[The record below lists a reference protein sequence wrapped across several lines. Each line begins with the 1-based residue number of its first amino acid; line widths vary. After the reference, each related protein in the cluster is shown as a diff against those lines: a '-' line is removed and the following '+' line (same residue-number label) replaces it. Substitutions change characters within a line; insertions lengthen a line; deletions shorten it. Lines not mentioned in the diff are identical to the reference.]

1 VQPSPR
7 ADSLTIGC
15 RIFKMVR
22 LEIQSHQ
29 MIGRTISHYRILE
42 KLGGGGMGVVYK
54 AEDTRLQRTVALK
67 FLSEDTAKD
76 PAALERFRREAQTA
90 SGLNH
95 PNICTIYDI
104 GIGEDD
110 GPAYIAMEFID
121 GQTLKHR
128 IEGRPMKLAELLD
141 VATAV
146 ADALAAA
153 HARGI
158 VHRDIKPANI
168 FISRGGQTKVLD
180 FGLAKYTA
188 EQQAHATATSS
199 LPTAANA
206 QLTNPG
212 SALGTVAY
220 MSPEQA
226 MGEELDGR
234 TDLFSLGIVL
244 YEMATGRQA
253 FSGQT
258 TAAVFDAILHRQP
271 TPALKLNSQLP
282 VRLEQI
288 LEKALEK
295 DPKLRYQ
302 AASDFRVDLQ
312 RLKRESDS
320 HSSARAEGQPDAA
333 SGVAAT
339 SNASGSRPAAGRKTG
354 QAWIAA
360 AVSAVVSLALMG
372 AAYWEGQRE
381 GLAASISPPTYRQLT
396 FRGGT
401 IRMARFAPDGK
412 TIVYSAA
419 WEGNPTEIYTT
430 RPESPESRTMG
441 LAAEVL
447 SISADGEMAVLLHSH
462 NVDPYINT
470 GTLGRVPLG
479 GGAPREVLEN
489 VQWADWSPD
498 GSNFAVVREFGGQSR
513 LEYPIGKVL
522 YQTGGWISHPRISPS
537 GDMVAFIDHP
547 VRRDDAGSIAVVDLS
562 GKVKTLSSGWETVWG
577 LGWAPKGGEI
587 WFSSTKLGY
596 GRYLTAVSLA
606 GKERLL
612 AREPGT
618 LTLQDVARDGR
629 VLLTRDVPRVGM
641 VGLTAG
647 NNKERDLSWMDWSAP
662 KDLSDDGKTLLFT
675 ESGEAGGAN
684 YAAYL
689 RQTDGS
695 PAVRLGDGVGL
706 ALSSDKKWVVGG
718 LPKAPV
724 QFFLLPTG
732 AGEPRQLTHDNINHF
747 WARWFPDGKRLLFSG
762 DEPGKGVRLYVQD
775 IDGGPPKAIS
785 GEGVSS
791 SLFAISPDGKQIVMV
806 GPDQKPGLLAA
817 EGGEVRPIPGLGAED
832 APIGFTSDGHSLFVY
847 RLGEVPAKV
856 EKLDLATGRRQP
868 WKQLV
873 PPDISGVTDISAI
886 LITPDGNNY
895 AYEYGRTLSD
905 LYLVNDV
912 K

>member
-1 VQPSPR
+1 
-7 ADSLTIGC
+7 
-15 RIFKMVR
+15 
-22 LEIQSHQ
+22 
-29 MIGRTISHYRILE
+29 MIGQTISHYRIVE

-104 GIGEDD
+104 GEEG
-110 GPAYIAMEFID
+110 GSAYIAMEFID

-128 IEGRPMKLAELLD
+128 IEGKPMRLAELLD
-141 VATAV
+141 VAIAI

-158 VHRDIKPANI
+158 VHRDIKPANV
-168 FISRGGQTKVLD
+168 FISRSGQTKLLD

-188 EQQAHATATSS
+188 EQQLVRDASVTGSM
-199 LPTAANA
+199 PTAANP
-206 QLTNPG
+206 QLLTSPG
-212 SALGTVAY
+212 TAVGTVAY

-226 MGEELDGR
+226 MGDELDGR

-253 FSGQT
+253 FSGPT

-271 TPALKLNSQLP
+271 AAALKVNSQLP
-282 VRLEQI
+282 ARLEEI
-288 LEKALEK
+288 LDKALEK

-320 HSSARAEGQPDAA
+320 HSSTRG
-333 SGVAAT
+333 
-339 SNASGSRPAAGRKTG
+339 AAGQAEVVPDVAGPVVAIGSAPASAKTRR
-354 QAWIAA
+354 W
-360 AVSAVVSLALMG
+360 VSAALGAVIALALAAG
-372 AAYWEGQRE
+372 AYWERKRE
-381 GLAASISPPTYRQLT
+381 GLASSITPPTYRQLT

-419 WEGNPTEIYTT
+419 WEGNPTELYTT
-430 RPESPESRTMG
+430 RPESPESRPIG
-441 LAAEVL
+441 LSRAEVL
-447 SISADGEMAVLLHSH
+447 SISAEGEMAVLLHSH
-462 NVDPYINT
+462 NVDPYINA

-498 GSNFAVVREFGGQSR
+498 GTNFAVVREFGGQSR

-522 YQTGGWISHPRISPS
+522 FETGGWISHPRVSPNS
-537 GDMVAFIDHP
+537 DMVAFIEHP
-547 VRRDDAGSIAVVDLS
+547 VRRDDAGSIVVVDLS
-562 GKVKTLSSGWETVWG
+562 GKKKTLSTGWETVWG
-577 LGWAPKGGEI
+577 LGWAPKGTEI
-587 WFSSTKLGY
+587 WFSSTRLGY
-596 GRYLTAVSLA
+596 GRYLSAVNLS

-641 VGLTAG
+641 VGMTAG

-662 KDLSDDGKTLLFT
+662 RDLSADGKTLLFT

-695 PAVRLGDGVGL
+695 PAVRLGDGGGF
-706 ALSSDKKWVVGG
+706 ALSPDKKWVVGG
-718 LPKAPV
+718 PPKPPV

-732 AGEPRQLTHDNINHF
+732 AGEAKLLTHE
-747 WARWFPDGKRLLFSG
+747 S
-762 DEPGKGVRLYVQD
+762 YVY
-775 IDGGPPKAIS
+775 PL
-785 GEGVSS
+785 VS
-791 SLFAISPDGKQIVMV
+791 
-806 GPDQKPGLLAA
+806 
-817 EGGEVRPIPGLGAED
+817 
-832 APIGFTSDGHSLFVY
+832 
-847 RLGEVPAKV
+847 
-856 EKLDLATGRRQP
+856 RRQATAV
-868 WKQLV
+868 L
-873 PPDISGVTDISAI
+873 
-886 LITPDGNNY
+886 
-895 AYEYGRTLSD
+895 RR
-905 LYLVNDV
+905 
-912 K
+912 

>member
-1 VQPSPR
+1 
-7 ADSLTIGC
+7 
-15 RIFKMVR
+15 
-22 LEIQSHQ
+22 
-29 MIGRTISHYRILE
+29 MIGQTISHYHIVE

-104 GIGEDD
+104 GEEAGS
-110 GPAYIAMEFID
+110 AYIAMEFID

-128 IEGRPMKLAELLD
+128 IEGRPMRLAELLD
-141 VATAV
+141 VAIAI

-168 FISRGGQTKVLD
+168 FISRSGQTKVLD
-180 FGLAKYTA
+180 FGLAKYSA
-188 EQQAHATATSS
+188 EQQLARDTSATGSM
-199 LPTAANA
+199 PTAATP
-206 QLTNPG
+206 QLLTSPG
-212 SALGTVAY
+212 TAVGTVAY

-226 MGEELDGR
+226 MGDELDGR

-253 FSGQT
+253 FSGPT
-258 TAAVFDAILHRQP
+258 TAAVFDAILHHQP
-271 TPALKLNSQLP
+271 AAALKLNSQLP
-282 VRLEQI
+282 ARLEEI
-288 LEKALEK
+288 LDKALEK

-320 HSSARAEGQPDAA
+320 HPSTRGADRQPEVVPDMGGPVAVGAAPTPAKSSARRWASAA
-333 SGVAAT
+333 LGAVIAFALI
-339 SNASGSRPAAGRKTG
+339 AG
-354 QAWIAA
+354 
-360 AVSAVVSLALMG
+360 
-372 AAYWEGQRE
+372 AYWEGRRE
-381 GLAASISPPTYRQLT
+381 GLASSITPPTYRQLT

-419 WEGNPTEIYTT
+419 WEGNPTELYTT
-430 RPESPESRTMG
+430 RPESPESRPIG
-441 LAAEVL
+441 LSQAEVL
-447 SISADGEMAVLLHSH
+447 SISGEGEMAVLLHSH
-462 NVDPYINT
+462 NVDPYINE

-479 GGAPREVLEN
+479 GGAPREILEN

-498 GSNFAVVREFGGQSR
+498 GTNFAVVREFGGQSR

-522 YQTGGWISHPRISPS
+522 YETGGWISHPRVSS
-537 GDMVAFIDHP
+537 NNDTVAFIEHP
-547 VRRDDAGSIAVVDLS
+547 IRRDDAGSVAVVDLS
-562 GKVKTLSSGWETVWG
+562 GKKKTLSTGWETVWG
-577 LGWAPKGGEI
+577 LCWAPRGTEL
-587 WFSSTKLGY
+587 WFSSTRLGY
-596 GRYLTAVSLA
+596 GRYLSAVNLS

-641 VGLTAG
+641 VGMTAG

-662 KDLSDDGKTLLFT
+662 KDLSTDGKTLLFT
-675 ESGEAGGAN
+675 ESGEAGGEN

-695 PAVRLGDGVGL
+695 PAIRLGDGNGF
-706 ALSSDKKWVVGG
+706 ALSPDKKWVVGG
-718 LPKAPV
+718 LPKPPV
-724 QFFLLPTG
+724 QLYLLPTG
-732 AGEPRQLTHDNINHF
+732 AGEAKPLTHDNINHM
-747 WARWFPDGKRLLFSG
+747 WTRWFPDGKQLLFAG

-775 IDGGPPKAIS
+775 IDGSPPRAITA
-785 GEGVSS
+785 EGVNSS
-791 SLFAISPDGKQIVMV
+791 QFAISPDGKQVAII
-806 GPDQKPGLLAA
+806 GPDQKPAFLPVDGGAA
-817 EGGEVRPIPGLGAED
+817 RAIPGLDVGD
-832 APIGFTSDGHSLFVY
+832 APIGWSSDDHSIFVY

-856 EKLDLATGRRQP
+856 DKLDLASGRRQP

-873 PPDISGVTDISAI
+873 PPDVSGVTDISAI

-895 AYEYGRTLSD
+895 VYEYGRTLSD

>member
-1 VQPSPR
+1 
-7 ADSLTIGC
+7 
-15 RIFKMVR
+15 
-22 LEIQSHQ
+22 

-104 GIGEDD
+104 GEED
-110 GPAYIAMEFID
+110 GSAYIAMEFMD

-128 IEGRPMKLAELLD
+128 IEGKPMRLAELLD
-141 VATAV
+141 VAIAI

-158 VHRDIKPANI
+158 VHRDVKPANI
-168 FISRGGQTKVLD
+168 FITHSGQTKVLD

-188 EQQAHATATSS
+188 EQQLARDSS
-199 LPTAANA
+199 VAGAMPTAANP
-206 QLTNPG
+206 QLLTSPG
-212 SALGTVAY
+212 TAVGTVAY

-253 FSGQT
+253 FSGST

-271 TPALKLNSQLP
+271 AAALKLNSKLP
-282 VRLEQI
+282 ARLEQI
-288 LEKALEK
+288 LDKALEK

-320 HSSARAEGQPDAA
+320 HSSTRGAEGQPEVVPDVAGPVALGSTPSQA
-333 SGVAAT
+333 SIRRW
-339 SNASGSRPAAGRKTG
+339 S
-354 QAWIAA
+354 W
-360 AVSAVVSLALMG
+360 SLAALG
-372 AAYWEGQRE
+372 AIALALIAGAYWEGKRE
-381 GLAASISPPTYRQLT
+381 GLASSITPPTYRQLT

-419 WEGNPTEIYTT
+419 WEGNPTELYTT
-430 RPESPESRTMG
+430 RPESPESRPFG
-441 LAAEVL
+441 LSKAEIL
-447 SISADGEMAVLLHSH
+447 SISGEGEMAVLLHSH
-462 NVDPYINT
+462 NVDPYINA
-470 GTLGRVPLG
+470 GTLGRLPLG

-498 GSNFAVVREFGGQSR
+498 GTSFAVVREFGGQSR

-522 YQTGGWISHPRISPS
+522 YETGGWISHPRVSPNN
-537 GDMVAFIDHP
+537 DMVAFIEHP
-547 VRRDDAGSIAVVDLS
+547 IRRDDAGSIAVVDLS
-562 GKVKTLSSGWETVWG
+562 GKKKTLSTGWETAWG
-577 LGWAPKGGEI
+577 LGWSPKGTEI
-587 WFSSTKLGY
+587 WFSSTRLGY
-596 GRYLTAVSLA
+596 GRYLSAVNLS

-641 VGLTAG
+641 VGMTVG
-647 NNKERDLSWMDWSAP
+647 NSKERDLSWMDWSAP
-662 KDLSDDGKTLLFT
+662 KDLSSDGRTLLFT
-675 ESGEAGGAN
+675 ESGEAGGEN
-684 YAAYL
+684 YASYL

-695 PAVRLGDGVGL
+695 PAVRLGNGK
-706 ALSSDKKWVVGG
+706 AFAISPDKKWVVGG
-718 LPKAPV
+718 LPQAPV
-724 QFFLLPTG
+724 QLFLLPTG
-732 AGEPRQLTHDNINHF
+732 AGEVKPLTHDNINHL
-747 WARWFPDGKRLLFSG
+747 WTRWVADGKRLLFSG
-762 DEPGKGVRLYVQD
+762 NEPGKGVRLYVQD
-775 IDGGPPKAIS
+775 IDGGPPKAITV
-785 GEGVSS
+785 EGVNA
-791 SLFAISPDGKQIVMV
+791 SLFAISPDGKRVVMV
-806 GPDQKPGLLAA
+806 GPDQKPAWLPVD
-817 EGGEVRPIPGLGAED
+817 GGEVRAIPGLEVGD
-832 APIGFTSDGHSLFVY
+832 APISWSSDGHSVFVY

-856 EKLDLATGRRQP
+856 DKLDLDTGRRQP

-873 PPDISGVTDISAI
+873 PPDVSGVTDISAI

-895 AYEYGRTLSD
+895 VYEYGRTLSD